1 MPQTPGKRLT
11 DNQRITLS
19 KAMQRYDQMLCD
31 LYRKAKDSNDMVRPE
46 EKLSQNLDF
55 KKRLLEY
62 HARFEKNLQNNGVM
76 IPIFEEATKSAMVNV
91 GNIVAGQSRSDLR
104 HWIDRYRCDLLHRME
119 TDTINVI
126 YACDGRAAIK
136 QNS

>member
-1 MPQTPGKRLT
+1 MTKPPGKRLT

-19 KAMQRYDQMLCD
+19 NAMKRYDQMLCD
-31 LYRKAKDSNDMVRPE
+31 LYRKAKDTGDMIRPE

-62 HARFEKNLQNNGVM
+62 HTRFEQHLQKNGVM
-76 IPIFEEATKSAMVNV
+76 LPIFEEAAKCALYNV
-91 GNIVAGQSRSDLR
+91 EKIVAGQSRSDLR

-119 TDTINVI
+119 TDTMNVI
-126 YACDGRAAIK
+126 YACDGWAAIN

>member
-1 MPQTPGKRLT
+1 MSKLPGKRLT

-31 LYRKAKDSNDMVRPE
+31 LYRKAKDSDKMVRPE

-62 HARFEKNLQNNGVM
+62 HSRFEQHLVKSGVM
-76 IPIFEEATKSAMVNV
+76 IPIFEEASKCALWNV
-91 GNIVAGQSRSDLR
+91 SNIVAGQPRIDLR

-119 TDTINVI
+119 TDTVNVT
-126 YACDGRAAIK
+126 YACNGRENA
-136 QNS
+136 

>member
-1 MPQTPGKRLT
+1 MSKLPGKRLT

-31 LYRKAKDSNDMVRPE
+31 LYRKAKDSDKMVRPE

-62 HARFEKNLQNNGVM
+62 HSRFEQHLVKSGVM
-76 IPIFEEATKSAMVNV
+76 IPIFEEASKCALWNVN
-91 GNIVAGQSRSDLR
+91 NIVAGQPRIDLR

-119 TDTINVI
+119 TDTVNVT
-126 YACDGRAAIK
+126 YACNGRANA
-136 QNS
+136 